1 MSLKLLRALIAAPVR
16 APVCRVLAPVCRVRA
31 PVCRVHA
38 RVLVMLV
45 SVLGVLALVPFDARA
60 QGDASGYPNKAIR
73 INVGFTPGSA
83 TDISARIFA
92 QKFSEAWGIAVT
104 VENVPGAGGTVGAAR
119 VAKTPPD
126 GYTLLYAANGAMT
139 IAPSLQSKLAYDP
152 TRDFA
157 PISLVLT
164 APSIVAVNNELP
176 VKSFQELIALVK
188 AHPGKFSYATPG
200 AGTPQHIAGELL
212 KILGGLDI
220 THVPYRGAVFTD
232 VIGGRVAI
240 TLQNAGAI
248 LTSVRDGKLRGLA
261 ITALNRSPNIPEF
274 PTISESGFPGFE
286 AVSWFALLAP
296 LGTPTAL
303 IGKVHQE
310 TVKVLA
316 QPDMQ
321 ARFSQLGLDPAGTSP
336 NELAAIIKSDIE
348 KWAKVIKDAGITAS
362 E

>member
-1 MSLKLLRALIAAPVR
+1 MRAKSYIDLIAAPV
-16 APVCRVLAPVCRVRA
+16 LA
-31 PVCRVHA
+31 
-38 RVLVMLV
+38 M
-45 SVLGVLALVPFDARA
+45 LALVPVAAHA
-60 QGDASGYPNKAIR
+60 QTDASAYPSKAVR
-73 INVGFTPGSA
+73 IIVGFTPGSA

-92 QKFSEAWGIAVT
+92 QKFSEAWSVPVT
-104 VENVPGAGGTVGAAR
+104 VENIPGAGGAVGAGR
-119 VAKTPPD
+119 GAKATPD

-176 VKSFQELIALVK
+176 VRSFPELIALVK
-188 AHPGKFSYATPG
+188 AQPGKFSYATPG

-232 VIGGRVAI
+232 VIAGRVAI

-261 ITALNRSPNIPEF
+261 ITAPKRSPNIPEF
-274 PTISESGFPGFE
+274 PTVSESGFPGFE
-286 AVSWFALLAP
+286 AVSWFALFAP
-296 LGTPTAL
+296 PGTPTAL
-303 IGKVHQE
+303 IDKVHQE
-310 TVKVLA
+310 AVKVLA
-316 QPDMQ
+316 QPEMQ

-336 NELAAIIKSDIE
+336 IELAAIIKSDIE

>member
-1 MSLKLLRALIAAPVR
+1 MRAKSCIGLIAAP
-16 APVCRVLAPVCRVRA
+16 
-31 PVCRVHA
+31 
-38 RVLVMLV
+38 
-45 SVLGVLALVPFDARA
+45 VLGVLALVCLPAHA
-60 QGDASGYPNKAIR
+60 QTDSSAYPSKAVR
-73 INVGFTPGSA
+73 IIVGFTPGSA

-92 QKFSEAWGIAVT
+92 QKFSEAWSVPVT
-104 VENVPGAGGTVGAAR
+104 VENIPGAGGAVGAGR
-119 VAKTPPD
+119 GAKATPD

-176 VKSFQELIALVK
+176 VKSFQELIALVR
-188 AHPGKFSYATPG
+188 AQPGKFSYATPG

-232 VIGGRVAI
+232 VIAGRVAI

-261 ITALNRSPNIPEF
+261 ITALKRSPNIPEF
-274 PTISESGFPGFE
+274 PTVSESGFPGFE
-286 AVSWFALLAP
+286 AVSWFALFAP
-296 LGTPTAL
+296 PGTPTAL
-303 IGKVHQE
+303 IDKVHQE
-310 TVKVLA
+310 AVKVLA

-336 NELAAIIKSDIE
+336 IELAAIIRSDIE